1 MKGFGAFVVLA
12 ATLASAK
19 RIVISNDDG
28 WATAQIRAQFNSL
41 VAAGHDVRS
50 HSFFIIYYRASNRI
64 YHFKVILSCP
74 ADNESAHGAL
84 EIIATPRLTPCEFN
98 SCPAGASTGNNASD
112 SMHIY
117 LHLEVR

>member
-1 MKGFGAFVVLA
+1 MH
-12 ATLASAK
+12 SSYSP
-19 RIVISNDDG
+19 RHS
-28 WATAQIRAQFNSL
+28 RAQSVSL
-41 VAAGHDVRS
+41 SLTTTAGPPHRS
-50 HSFFIIYYRASNRI
+50 VPSSTRWSLQDMTYVLIHFIIIYYHVSNRI